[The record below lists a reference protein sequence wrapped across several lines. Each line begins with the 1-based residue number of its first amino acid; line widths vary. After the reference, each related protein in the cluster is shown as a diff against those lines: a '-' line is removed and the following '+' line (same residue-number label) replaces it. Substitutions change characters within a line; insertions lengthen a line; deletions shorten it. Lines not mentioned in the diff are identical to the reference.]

1 MADKDS
7 PNSLDS
13 LGARLNRARKELE
26 PDAAPVVTSQRNLG
40 LAYRVA
46 IEMAAGLAV
55 GAGIGWALDKW
66 FGTKPVLLVVM
77 IFMGFAAGMLNALRT
92 SRRIAAEAEAKDR
105 TESGRGS

>member
-7 PNSLDS
+7 PSSLDS

-26 PDAAPVVTSQRNLG
+26 PESAPVVTSQRNLG

-55 GAGIGWALDKW
+55 GAGIGWALDTW

-77 IFMGFAAGMLNALRT
+77 IFMGFAAGMLNAYRT
-92 SRRIAAEAEAKDR
+92 SRRIAADAEAMDR
-105 TESGRGS
+105 TGSGRGS